1 MKILRFLGCMII
13 GHNKILEHRIENGY
27 DIYFTICSQ
36 CGKKWHME
44 QLSEIPK
51 TIRITHSIKMRD
63 QGKKISTLLEPQIAV
78 LKKIPK
84 KHFVN
89 IYLI

>member
-1 MKILRFLGCMII
+1 MKILRFIGCMII
-13 GHNKILEHRIENGY
+13 GHNKILEHRIQDGH

-36 CGKKWHME
+36 CGKKWHMK
-44 QLSEIPK
+44 QLSGMPK
-51 TIRITHSIKMRD
+51 TIRKTHSIKMRA
-63 QGKKISTLLEPQIAV
+63 QGKKISTLLEPQIV
-78 LKKIPK
+78 VPKKIPK